1 MRLAGLE
8 VADVGA
14 ANVSRNGRAR
24 MDPLRRRNDLRDV
37 LLVWMDMVVGVR
49 YKFLITT
56 RFMRLCYRVSYKFHS
71 INDII
76 YRMRKRF

>member
-1 MRLAGLE
+1 MNPNPPPRKTMRLAGLE

-37 LLVWMDMVVGVR
+37 VLVWMDMVVGVR
-49 YKFLITT
+49 
-56 RFMRLCYRVSYKFHS
+56 CSV
-71 INDII
+71 
-76 YRMRKRF
+76 